1 MKKRFIL
8 IILSCVLFLT
18 SIPCSVHAL
27 YYSTEN
33 ESIIHYEDGSY
44 LTITVYEN
52 NTARTSNTK
61 SGSKSYIYSDANG
74 TEMWRCVLNATFT
87 YDGTTSKATL
97 ASAQFT
103 SSDSNWYEDTLYTY
117 RSGNTAYGKLT
128 VGKKLLGVTVGTYNY
143 TLTLTCDKDGN
154 LS

>member
-1 MKKRFIL
+1 MKKRFFIL
-8 IILSCVLFLT
+8 VLASFLLLAST
-18 SIPCSVHAL
+18 IGSVCAA
-27 YYSTEN
+27 
-33 ESIIHYEDGSY
+33 ESLTDRETVVHYEDGSY
-44 LTITVYEN
+44 LTISVYEFP
-52 NTARTSNTK
+52 ARSSNTK
-61 SGSKSYIYSDANG
+61 SGYKRLIYTDANG

-117 RSGNTAYGKLT
+117 RSGNTAYGQLT

>member
-52 NTARTSNTK
+52 NTARTRNTK

-87 YDGTTSKATL
+87 
-97 ASAQFT
+97 
-103 SSDSNWYEDTLYTY
+103 YEDTLYTY

>member
-1 MKKRFIL
+1 MKKRFCAYVLVLTFVLSIFPCYGFAAFGETVRED
-8 IILSCVLFLT
+8 IIVCD
-18 SIPCSVHAL
+18 
-27 YYSTEN
+27 
-33 ESIIHYEDGSY
+33 DGST
-44 LTITVYEN
+44 LTITVFEAP
-52 NTARTSNTK
+52 TRSTNTK
-61 SGSKSYIYSDANG
+61 SGSSVYVMRNSNG
-74 TEMWRCVLNATFT
+74 VEQWRCVLNATFT